1 MEKLVNDFSFGLFF
15 WQMLLFLM
23 LLFLLKKYA
32 WKPILSA
39 LNDREEGIKNA
50 LESAEKAKLEMQNLQ
65 ADNQKLLQEARLER
79 EVMIKDAR
87 EIKEKMIL
95 DAKEEAKSEADKMI
109 ISAQA
114 AIESEKKSAIADIKT
129 QVASLSIEIA
139 EKVVKNELS
148 DKDKQLQLVE
158 NMLNDSTLNRSK
170 RSFLGCTPI
179 TDGINSSAGTKLLA
193 TSNSLW
199 SQYCLVI

>member
-23 LLFLLKKYA
+23 LLLKKYA

-79 EVMIKDAR
+79 EAMIKDAR

-95 DAKEEAKSEADKMI
+95 DAKEEAKSEANKMI

-114 AIESEKKSAIADIKT
+114 AIESEKKSAIAEIKT

-158 NMLNDSTLNRSK
+158 NMLNDSTLN
-170 RSFLGCTPI
+170 
-179 TDGINSSAGTKLLA
+179 
-193 TSNSLW
+193 
-199 SQYCLVI
+199 